1 MFLSRNGSDAMIVCI
16 GGVKGGAGKTTIA
29 VNLAAIRALQ
39 GHDVLLVDSD
49 AQTTATDFTVLRE
62 STLGNAGYTCIQLTG
77 IAVRNEVKRL
87 APKYDDIIIDVAGR
101 DTAGQRAAISVANQ
115 LVIPF
120 VPRSFDVWTISH
132 ISDLL
137 EEMLPTNPDLVSWTF
152 LNKADAQ
159 GKDNSDTVAILS
171 ESSIGFEPVAISNRK
186 AISHAAS
193 EGLCVMEY
201 KPANTRAQQE
211 MMALYEKVFT
221 RK

>member
-1 MFLSRNGSDAMIVCI
+1 MIVCI

-29 VNLAAIRALQ
+29 VNLAAIRAIQ
-39 GHDVLLVDSD
+39 GYDVLLVDSD
-49 AQTTATDFTVLRE
+49 AQATATDFTVLRE
-62 STLGNAGYTCIQLTG
+62 NTLGNAGYTCIQLTG
-77 IAVRNEVKRL
+77 IAVRNEVRRL

-101 DTAGQRAAISVANQ
+101 DTAGQRAALSVADQ

-137 EEMLPTNPDLVSWTF
+137 DEMLPSNPDMKAWTF

-159 GKDNSDTVAILS
+159 GNDNHDTIAILS
-171 ESSIGFEPVAISNRK
+171 QSSVGFEPIAISNRK
-186 AISHAAS
+186 AVSHAAS
-193 EGLCVMEY
+193 EGLCILEY
-201 KPANTRAQQE
+201 KPVNTKAQQE

-221 RK
+221 RKEDT